1 MHMVFTKNQSQLVL
15 DQFFSPGLKGW
26 TKTIWTWQLLK
37 PATVVRL
44 QPELVRSTCG
54 LLPVMQL
61 DFQTL
66 VIDAENELAKAVQAK
81 NS

>member
-1 MHMVFTKNQSQLVL
+1 MHTVFTKNWSQPVL

-26 TKTIWTWQLLK
+26 TETIWTWQLPK
-37 PATVVRL
+37 PATMVQL
-44 QPELVRSTCG
+44 QPELVRSSCG

-66 VIDAENELAKAVQAK
+66 SSIVDY
-81 NS
+81 